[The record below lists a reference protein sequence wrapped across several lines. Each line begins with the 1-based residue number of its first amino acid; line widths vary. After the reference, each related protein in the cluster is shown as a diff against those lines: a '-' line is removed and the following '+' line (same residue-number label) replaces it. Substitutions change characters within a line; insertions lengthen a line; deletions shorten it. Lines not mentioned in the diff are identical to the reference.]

1 LKGFFSSHGYIKI
14 ELSARWIQL
23 QTVALGS
30 VTRYLVTTM
39 STVPRGTEG
48 AVSLEGTLAGLLAS
62 VILSAVA
69 CALNLTDQT
78 GTVICVVTAQIANLC
93 ESFIGA
99 ALQGHEGYEW
109 SLVGCQIT
117 DGVVNIVNIMIGA
130 TLAILMRRLN
140 DKIRNSQER

>member
-1 LKGFFSSHGYIKI
+1 MKGFFPSHGYIKI

-39 STVPRGTEG
+39 STVPCGTEG

-69 CALNLTDQT
+69 CALNLVQDF
-78 GTVICVVTAQIANLC
+78 GTLPLHI
-93 ESFIGA
+93 
-99 ALQGHEGYEW
+99 
-109 SLVGCQIT
+109 IT
-117 DGVVNIVNIMIGA
+117 LIVSSNIV
-130 TLAILMRRLN
+130 L
-140 DKIRNSQER
+140 

>member
-1 LKGFFSSHGYIKI
+1 
-14 ELSARWIQL
+14 
-23 QTVALGS
+23 VALGS

-109 SLVGCQIT
+109 IT

>member
-1 LKGFFSSHGYIKI
+1 
-14 ELSARWIQL
+14 
-23 QTVALGS
+23 
-30 VTRYLVTTM
+30 M
-39 STVPRGTEG
+39 STVPPGTEG

-109 SLVGCQIT
+109 VL
-117 DGVVNIVNIMIGA
+117 
-130 TLAILMRRLN
+130 TLLLPLIHKLLLPCTF
-140 DKIRNSQER
+140 

>member
-109 SLVGCQIT
+109 VFPLLLPLIHKLLLPCSF
-117 DGVVNIVNIMIGA
+117 
-130 TLAILMRRLN
+130 
-140 DKIRNSQER
+140 

>member
-1 LKGFFSSHGYIKI
+1 LKGFFSSRGYIKI

-39 STVPRGTEG
+39 STVPHGTEG

-78 GTVICVVTAQIANLC
+78 GTVICVVTTQIANLC

-109 SLVGCQIT
+109 VLP
-117 DGVVNIVNIMIGA
+117 
-130 TLAILMRRLN
+130 RLLPLIH
-140 DKIRNSQER
+140 KLLLPCTF

>member
-1 LKGFFSSHGYIKI
+1 LKCFFLSHGYIKI

-23 QTVALGS
+23 QTAALGS

-39 STVPRGTEG
+39 STVPPGTEG

-99 ALQGHEGYEW
+99 ALQGHEAYEW
-109 SLVGCQIT
+109 IT

-140 DKIRNSQER
+140 DKIRNSHER